1 MTGLLITLIGYIS
14 TALFILF
21 IARMIFGFARVSPY
35 DPTWG
40 SIFRFVLQV
49 TEPILEP
56 IRRIIPPAGGLDFS
70 PMIVLIALSILQ
82 RLIAGFR

>member
-1 MTGLLITLIGYIS
+1 MSLLSVLIGYIS

-21 IARMIFGFARVSPY
+21 IARMLFGIARISPY

-40 SIFRFVLQV
+40 SIVRLVFQI

-56 IRRIIPPAGGLDFS
+56 IRRIIPPSGGLDFS
-70 PMIVLIALSILQ
+70 PMIVLLILAMLRQ
-82 RLIAGFR
+82 FLR

>member
-1 MTGLLITLIGYIS
+1 MSLLSIIIGYVS

-21 IARMIFGFARVSPY
+21 IAQMIFSIARISPY

-40 SIFRFVLQV
+40 PVVRFVYQI

-56 IRRIIPPAGGLDFS
+56 IRRILPPTGMIDIS
-70 PMIVLIALSILQ
+70 PIIVLLIL
-82 RLIAGFR
+82 GFLRNILR

>member
-1 MTGLLITLIGYIS
+1 MLSLIISYIS

-21 IARMIFGFARVSPY
+21 IARMIFGFAQISPY

-40 SIFRFVLQV
+40 PIMRFVLQV

-56 IRRIIPPAGGLDFS
+56 IRRIIPPSGGLDFS
-70 PMIVLIALSILQ
+70 PMIVLLILAMLQ
-82 RLIAGFR
+82 RFLR